1 MRDVKAKD
9 IGVPL
14 GTIECPHCGYTVDG
28 IIEPICP
35 ICDQPYW
42 DYIKIDM
49 EKID

>member
-1 MRDVKAKD
+1 MVLLRYVLNFLLVVMK
-9 IGVPL
+9 L
-14 GTIECPHCGYTVDG
+14 GRVDG